1 MSYNNLFWGDTVT
14 PNHSQ
19 WCIKAEN
26 LLPDRNIWQATIK
39 KYFPLGALAESRD
52 GRRWRYCEKDGT
64 TDLVKCLL
72 VQKCAGAG
80 GWQTEIQ
87 TYNPDI
93 PALGEKRLTVS
104 ITTTAAAHDFIDGY
118 LSVETGT
125 GIGDLYLVKDN
136 EVGTD
141 NATQYYDVVLEIAD
155 TGGIRTAWSTSD
167 TEITLT
173 KNKYKD
179 VLVVPNTNI
188 TNVVIGVPLVAVPV
202 NYFFWAQTR
211 GPCPVTSETN
221 QTIVVGDWVMASE
234 ATAGSIDILDGALD
248 DHPVGVVM
256 RAVTTAEPETAII
269 DLRLE

>member
-1 MSYNNLFWGDTVT
+1 MSYNNLFWGSTVV

-19 WCIKAEN
+19 WRIKAEN
-26 LLPDRNIWQATIK
+26 LLPDRDIWHPTSK

-64 TDLVKCLL
+64 TNLVKCLL
-72 VQKCAGAG
+72 VQGSAGTA

-87 TYNPDI
+87 TNNPDI
-93 PALGEKRLTVS
+93 PTLGDKRLT
-104 ITTTAAAHDFIDGY
+104 ITMTTTAAAHDFIDGY
-118 LSVETGT
+118 LAIETGT
-125 GIGDLYLVKDN
+125 GIGDMYIVKDN
-136 EVGTD
+136 QLGTT
-141 NATQYYDVVLEIAD
+141 NTSGGYDIVLEIAD
-155 TGGIRTAWSTSD
+155 TGGIRTTLSTSD

-179 VLVVPNTNI
+179 VLKVPTNA
-188 TNVVIGVPLVAVPV
+188 TAVVIGVPLTAVLI
-202 NYFFWAQTR
+202 NNSFWSQTR

-221 QTIVVGDWVMASE
+221 QTIIVGDWVMASE
-234 ATAGSIDILDGALD
+234 ATAGSIDILDGAVD
-248 DHPVGVVM
+248 DHPVGVVL